1 MSDCPLFERSSILSR
16 LELLES
22 KGANMRACLGSGFD
36 NVQASTLYLIKL
48 CTAFC
53 FVHECKLMEQRWCFL
68 RITVVPGHPPL
79 GERLEGTVHDLFFL
93 YIYLNYNFFFPL
105 SEKACAEA
113 GSARMSLLILVS
125 IFLSAAF
132 VMFLVYKNFPQLS
145 E

>member
-1 MSDCPLFERSSILSR
+1 MVFREFLLCKNSMSDCPLFERSSILSR

-22 KGANMRACLGSGFD
+22 KGANMRVCLGSGFD

-53 FVHECKLMEQRWCFL
+53 FVQKCKLMEQRWCFL

-93 YIYLNYNFFFPL
+93 YIYLSRAFQTICGEGPFFV
-105 SEKACAEA
+105 K
-113 GSARMSLLILVS
+113 S
-125 IFLSAAF
+125 I
-132 VMFLVYKNFPQLS
+132 VY
-145 E
+145 